1 LPHQSASFP
10 ERKGKAIASRRHRFE
25 AYLDKVFD
33 FSKAVQALPDGRK
46 FPQHQ
51 MKKVFDAVFLGAAC
65 QFPALHRIETECRQ
79 GALFHRIGPLSE
91 DAIGYALER
100 NDTNALFTLGCRVAC
115 QLKRN
120 GVLRSQWSRGLVV
133 AAVDGIEICSS
144 FARSC
149 ELCME
154 RRVSHLVDGELR
166 EETQYYHRI
175 CVVAIVS
182 SAFPIPLGIRFQK
195 NGETEVACSLALL
208 KDLIETVGSRFLDLL
223 VFDALYLQT
232 PFTVEVEAL
241 GLDWVG
247 NLKENQPELLAEAQR
262 STAGAPQVHSQ
273 GQEELQLWHAPEV
286 YWPVADRSIG
296 VVKTIRHRT
305 KNRRRIRR
313 DDAGR
318 MHSVKE
324 TVNETS
330 TNFYVSNLALGAIPP
345 VFIHQLGRSRWLID
359 SEVFQTMTT
368 DGHLKRPSVHQD
380 RGQALMALTMIRVL
394 AFTLTQV
401 FFHRQVR
408 SHFRKYS
415 FGFCDLARS
424 LADQFLVMVRT
435 NSS

>member
-1 LPHQSASFP
+1 LPHQSASFLK
-10 ERKGKAIASRRHRFE
+10 RKGKVIASRRHRFE

-33 FSKAVQALPDGRK
+33 FSAAVEALPDGRK
-46 FPQHQ
+46 FPRHKE
-51 MKKVFDAVFLGAAC
+51 KKVFDAVFLGAAC
-65 QFPALHRIETECRQ
+65 QFPALHRIETECHQ
-79 GALFHRIGPLSE
+79 GALCHRIGPLSE

-100 NDTNALFTLGCRVAC
+100 SDPDALFTLGCAVAR

-120 GVLRSQWSRGLVV
+120 GVLRSNWSRGLVV
-133 AAVDGIEICSS
+133 AAIDGIEICSS

-149 ELCME
+149 EHCMQ
-154 RRVSHLVDGELR
+154 RQVSHGVDGELR
-166 EETQYYHRI
+166 EQTQYYHRI

-195 NGETEVACSLALL
+195 NGESEVACSLALL
-208 KDLIETVGSRFLDLL
+208 KDLIEKVGSRFLDLL

-232 PFTVEVEAL
+232 PFTAEVEAL

-262 STAGAPQVHSQ
+262 VTAGAPQVHSQ

-286 YWPVADRSIG
+286 YWPVADRTIG
-296 VVKTIRHRT
+296 VVKTVRHRQ
-305 KNRRRIRR
+305 KNRQRIGR
-313 DDAGR
+313 DEGGR
-318 MHSVKE
+318 KHVVKE
-324 TVNETS
+324 TLIETS
-330 TNFYVSNLALGAIPP
+330 TNFYVSDLELGSIPP

-368 DGHLKRPSVHQD
+368 DLKRPSVHQD
-380 RGQALMALTMIRVL
+380 HGQALIALTMIRVL

-401 FFHRQVR
+401 FFHRQMR
-408 SHFRKYS
+408 SRFRKSS
-415 FGFCDLARS
+415 FGFCDLARR
-424 LADQFLVMVRT
+424 LADQFLVMAQT

>member
-1 LPHQSASFP
+1 M
-10 ERKGKAIASRRHRFE
+10 
-25 AYLDKVFD
+25 FD
-33 FSKAVQALPDGRK
+33 FSAAVEALPDGRK
-46 FPQHQ
+46 FPRHKE
-51 MKKVFDAVFLGAAC
+51 KKVFDAVFLGAAC
-65 QFPALHRIETECRQ
+65 QFPALHRIETECNQ
-79 GALFHRIGPLSE
+79 GALCHRIGPLSE
-91 DAIGYALER
+91 DAIGYTLER
-100 NDTNALFTLGCRVAC
+100 SDPDALFTLGCEVAR

-120 GVLRSQWSRGLVV
+120 GVLRSDWSRGLVV
-133 AAVDGIEICSS
+133 AAIDGIEICSS

-149 ELCME
+149 KHCMQ
-154 RRVSHLVDGELR
+154 RQVSHLVDGELR

-195 NGETEVACSLALL
+195 NGESEVACSLSLL
-208 KDLIETVGSRFLDLL
+208 KDLIEKVGSRFLDLL

-232 PFTVEVEAL
+232 PFTAEVEAL

-262 STAGAPQVHSQ
+262 VTAGAPEVRSQ

-286 YWPVADRSIG
+286 YWPVADRTIG
-296 VVKTIRHRT
+296 VVKTVRHRQ
-305 KNRRRIRR
+305 KNRQRIGR
-313 DDAGR
+313 DDGGR
-318 MHSVKE
+318 KHVVKE
-324 TVNETS
+324 TFIETS
-330 TNFYVSNLALGAIPP
+330 TNFYVSNLELGSIPP
-345 VFIHQLGRSRWLID
+345 LFIHQLGRSRWLID

-380 RGQALMALTMIRVL
+380 HGQALIALTMIRVL

-408 SHFRKYS
+408 SHFRKSS
-415 FGFCDLARS
+415 FGFCNLARR
-424 LADQFLVMVRT
+424 LADQFLVMARP